1 MTVVGRVLHVVT
13 DRTACGSERPT
24 DGVPAPEAAARAAAA
39 ERTAQMA
46 DLLAALEIAP

>member
-24 DGVPAPEAAARAAAA
+24 AGVPAPEAAPRAA